1 MASPPGTPQ
10 NPFVDQ
16 GQPSGETSVL
26 DGNGGYDIN
35 LLRYPDEVGSM
46 DVPSYV
52 VFNIYV
58 PASVQYD
65 TKSNPSLQSVQSR
78 SQNNSDYLAATAGKP
93 QNLGASQT
101 GIGVVSGI
109 AATKAAFASSDGGV
123 LSAAGAGLGAGAATA
138 ATAELVSAAGQN
150 LISLKPKLQRINQ
163 SVAIYMPDT
172 VMSSFNHDYGTVSA
186 TEAMGTLG
194 LATAAGNAIKDS
206 FSSTW
211 NSVQNFKFGD
221 IGSMEAQ
228 AKGIFKQLG
237 AGASHLA
244 ETSAGKEVLGTL
256 AQASGLVGNGFTEL
270 ALRSAGAAVNP
281 QVELLYRG
289 TQNRSFIFEFR
300 FQPRSQKEALTINK
314 IIQTFKYYSSPSI
327 QANTNGRYFIVPGQ
341 FDITFKFQDVNN
353 PYISQIS
360 TCVLEAVDVNYAGAG
375 QWATFVDGAP
385 VEITMQLR
393 FREAEIIYRELM
405 WNPTTGDQN
414 QGF

>member
-1 MASPPGTPQ
+1 MAAPGTPQ
-10 NPFVDQ
+10 NPIINSDT
-16 GQPSGETSVL
+16 QPTSEVTVL
-26 DGNGGYDIN
+26 GSSGYDMN
-35 LLRYPDEVGSM
+35 FLRYPDEVGSP

-78 SQNNSDYLAATAGKP
+78 SQNNSDYLASTAGKP

-101 GIGVVSGI
+101 GVGVVAGLS
-109 AATKAAFASSDGGV
+109 AAKAGFSASDGGP
-123 LSAAGAGLGAGAATA
+123 LSAAGAATGAGLATT

-150 LISLKPKLQRINQ
+150 LISLKPKLRRINQ

-172 VMSSFNHDYGTVSA
+172 VMTSFNHDYGTVSA
-186 TEAMGTLG
+186 TEAMGNLG

-206 FSSTW
+206 FSSFW
-211 NSVQNFKFGD
+211 NALKNTSLSDVAHPETYA
-221 IGSMEAQ
+221 S
-228 AKGIFKQLG
+228 GIFKQLG
-237 AGASHLA
+237 AGASNLA
-244 ETSAGKEVLGTL
+244 NSPAGREVLGTL
-256 AQASGLVGNGFTEL
+256 AQASGLVGSGFTEL
-270 ALRSAGAAVNP
+270 ALRSAGVAVNP

-300 FQPRSQKEALTINK
+300 FQPRSQKEAKNIKK
-314 IIQTFKYYSSPSI
+314 IIQTFKYFSSPSI
-327 QANTNGRYFIVPGQ
+327 QTNTNGRYFIVPGQ
-341 FDITFKFQDVNN
+341 FDITFKFQNTDN

-360 TCVLEAVDVNYAGAG
+360 TCVLEAVDVNYSGAG
-375 QWATFVDGAP
+375 QFATFVDGSP

-393 FREAEIIYRELM
+393 FKEAEIMYRELM
-405 WNPTTGDQN
+405 WNPVTGDKN